1 MSKWSSFEQD
11 QAYAS
16 NWRQYLESEELEEA
30 VVDKAK
36 EKIAAAGDRVSKAK
50 GGAQK
55 AGAGLE
61 KGRQAATG
69 AYDWIANF
77 LGGNVKDKD
86 YSHLKMPT
94 PDSPTAK
101 GAEAEGEESAE
112 EDAAT
117 AQKKREEDEAWKQH
131 RGEAGAGE
139 QKQAQKEPSQ
149 QHSDP
154 DLASH
159 DTQHAAAAKQKTDG
173 AQEEEPKDK
182 KKTISRVPDSALN
195 ESQIYGRW
203 KVLSGIKKKVI

>member
-11 QAYAS
+11 QEYTNS
-16 NWRQYLESEELEEA
+16 WRQHLESEELDEG
-30 VVDKAK
+30 VWDKAK
-36 EKIAAAGDRVSKAK
+36 GKWDKAAAKAAKIK

-55 AGAGLE
+55 AGAGAE
-61 KGRQAATG
+61 KARQAATG

-77 LGGNVKDKD
+77 LSGSPKDKD
-86 YSHLKMPT
+86 YSHLNMPAS
-94 PDSPTAK
+94 DPTAK
-101 GAEAEGEESAE
+101 GAEPEGEE
-112 EDAAT
+112 T
-117 AQKKREEDEAWKQH
+117 AGPETQGQEGD
-131 RGEAGAGE
+131 GE

-159 DTQHAAAAKQKTDG
+159 DAQHDATAKQKTDG

-195 ESQIYGRW
+195 ESQTYDRW

>member
-11 QAYAS
+11 QEYVN
-16 NWRQYLESEELEEA
+16 NWRQHLESEELDEA
-30 VVDKAK
+30 VLDKAK

-86 YSHLKMPT
+86 YSHLKMPA

-101 GAEAEGEESAE
+101 GAEAEGEESAGE
-112 EDAAT
+112 ETQGQEGD
-117 AQKKREEDEAWKQH
+117 
-131 RGEAGAGE
+131 GE
-139 QKQAQKEPSQ
+139 QKQAQKDPSQ

-159 DTQHAAAAKQKTDG
+159 DAQYDAAAKQKTDG

-182 KKTISRVPDSALN
+182 KKTISRDPDSALN
-195 ESQIYGRW
+195 ESQTYNRW

>member
-11 QAYAS
+11 REYAN

-30 VVDKAK
+30 VLDKAK
-36 EKIAAAGDRVSKAK
+36 EKLAAAGDRVSKAK

-77 LGGNVKDKD
+77 LGGKFKDKD

-101 GAEAEGEESAE
+101 GAE

-117 AQKKREEDEAWKQH
+117 TQKKREEDEAWKQH
-131 RGEAGAGE
+131 RGEPGAGA
-139 QKQAQKEPSQ
+139 QKQAQKDPSQ

-159 DTQHAAAAKQKTDG
+159 DAQYDAAAKQKTDG

-182 KKTISRVPDSALN
+182 KKTISRDPDSALN
-195 ESQIYGRW
+195 ESQTYDRW